1 MYAGIYLDRLPT
13 ERAVCKYVSDAYANL
28 ILPKPIQIYLYDFL
42 HDLIV
47 VSI

>member
-1 MYAGIYLDRLPT
+1 MQ
-13 ERAVCKYVSDAYANL
+13 VSDAYANL